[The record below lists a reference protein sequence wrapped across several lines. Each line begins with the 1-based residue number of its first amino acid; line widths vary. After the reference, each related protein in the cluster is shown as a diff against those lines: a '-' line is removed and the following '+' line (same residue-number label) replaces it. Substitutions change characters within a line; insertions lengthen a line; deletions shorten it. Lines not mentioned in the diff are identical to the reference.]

1 MKTTFFRDES
11 GVTPLVDYIITFI
24 IASILFMIMLAM
36 ASTIFI
42 DGPQRTVSRIQFTDI
57 GNDLTTKIVDTYLI
71 YPQSGEIST
80 TFDIPMTVAGKD
92 YRVDI
97 NRSITNPEDKEIIV
111 YSPYNG
117 VSIYVTLNGVNSTVP
132 VNGSTSSLS
141 DTHVIYY
148 HK

>member
-1 MKTTFFRDES
+1 MRTKFFRDET
-11 GVTPLVDYIITFI
+11 GVTPMVEYIITFI
-24 IASILFMIMLAM
+24 IASILFMLMLAI

-57 GNDLTTKIVDTYLI
+57 GNDLTTKIVDTYLV

-80 TFDIPMTVAGKD
+80 TFDMPMTVAGKD
-92 YRVDI
+92 YWVDI
-97 NRSITNPEDKEIIV
+97 NRSINNPEDKEIIV
-111 YSPYNG
+111 YSPYND